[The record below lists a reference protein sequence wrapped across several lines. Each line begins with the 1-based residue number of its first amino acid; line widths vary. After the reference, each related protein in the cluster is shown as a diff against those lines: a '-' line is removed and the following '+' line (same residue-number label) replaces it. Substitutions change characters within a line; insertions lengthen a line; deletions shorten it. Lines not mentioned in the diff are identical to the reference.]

1 MDAAAAGDTQR
12 FQELALSAVKEK
24 AGLVRKR
31 IGEEKADVTCRCD
44 IVLK

>member
-1 MDAAAAGDTQR
+1 MDAAVAGDTQR
-12 FQELALSAVKEK
+12 FQELALAAVKEK

-44 IVLK
+44 IVFK